1 MKFYEA
7 TSTIR
12 TTPEEIWEILTDGPS
27 YATWDNG
34 VVRVE
39 GRILPGETIKVV
51 SEANPDRT
59 FPVKVS
65 GWQPG
70 QSMEWSG
77 GMPLGLFR
85 GVRTFTLRP
94 AADGTT
100 DFRVRE
106 EYTGPLL
113 GMMWRSMPDLGPS
126 FAKFAEGLKR
136 RAEGASSSS
145 TEGAAR

>member
-7 TSTIR
+7 SSTIR
-12 TTPEEIWEILTDGPS
+12 ATPDAIWEILTDAPA
-27 YATWDNG
+27 YAGWDNG

-39 GRILPGETIKVV
+39 GRIASGETIKVV
-51 SEANPDRT
+51 SEASPDRT

-70 QSMEWSG
+70 ESMEWSG

-85 GVRTFTLRP
+85 GVRTFSLRP
-94 AADGTT
+94 GGDGSTE
-100 DFRVRE
+100 FKVRE
-106 EYTGPLL
+106 EYTGLLL

-126 FAKFAEGLKR
+126 FAKFATGLKQH
-136 RAEGASSSS
+136 AEAQQAGGSD
-145 TEGAAR
+145 R

>member
-7 TSTIR
+7 RASIGADPTTI
-12 TTPEEIWEILTDGPS
+12 WSILTDAPG
-27 YATWDNG
+27 YARWDNG

-39 GRILPGETIKVV
+39 GTIAPGETIKVV

-65 GWQPG
+65 GWKPG
-70 QSMEWSG
+70 SHMQWSG

-85 GVRTFTLRP
+85 GVRTFTLTP
-94 AADGTT
+94 AGDGRT
-100 DFRVRE
+100 DFTVRE
-106 EYTGPLL
+106 EYSGPLL

-126 FAKFAEGLKR
+126 FVKFAEGTKR
-136 RAEGASSSS
+136 QAEAG
-145 TEGAAR
+145 GKQV

>member
-7 TSTIR
+7 RASIGADPETIWSII
-12 TTPEEIWEILTDGPS
+12 TDAPGYAGWE
-27 YATWDNG
+27 NG

-39 GRILPGETIKVV
+39 GTIAPGETIKVV

-65 GWQPG
+65 GWKPATH
-70 QSMEWSG
+70 MEWSG

-85 GVRTFTLRP
+85 GVRTFTLTP
-94 AADGTT
+94 TGDGRT
-100 DFRVRE
+100 DFTVRE

-126 FAKFAEGLKR
+126 FAKFVEGTKRQAEAG
-136 RAEGASSSS
+136 GPQ
-145 TEGAAR
+145 G